1 MKSPLEIQRAHDLF
15 VGIVTGEVPVDLD
28 AESEAARGYG
38 RAGQSHF
45 EGMMRAEASRGLRS
59 LSEVNA
65 EGRGFP
71 LNRDYLYGSY
81 FFAFLRERYGDGAV
95 RSFIDSYSV
104 NLVPFRVYTNPVA
117 LTGKPMDALWLDYQ
131 DWLRARFAPQPQPV
145 QGELLARAFTISS
158 PVLGPDGTR
167 WYVQADGY
175 TKPKLMRQSPGDGAR
190 ALRDTEQD
198 TRLEATDDG
207 SVLVSQLEIC
217 RNHNLFYDLHA
228 VAPDGSRSTINECGR
243 YRLAVPLDG
252 GRIAALSVT
261 SGVAEVAVLERG
273 KPVRSLYRTSPGES
287 ISGLAARG
295 SRVVI
300 TNLRDGRWSLTDIS
314 DGTPTVLVADVAIK
328 QSPRFGDS
336 ADEVFFVADY
346 GKVYD
351 VWSWRRGS
359 PTLSRWTRSAF
370 GVKETSA
377 PARGE
382 LLLTTIESD
391 GDALWLHRLP
401 AEPLERRSAQVRE
414 VASTSTTAAPIE
426 AADRPYSPLES
437 LRPTAWA
444 PLIQIADGAVSLGAL
459 VVGIDALEVHEYV
472 LAPMIEVTQGELLGH
487 AEYAYDG
494 RHGLTLD
501 RTLTVR
507 ATESEGSRI
516 KIKAYSTNEHAQWV
530 SLWRNLALNRRL
542 YWGLGAATDQEHFHQ
557 VGDGITRVQNERV
570 VGLLAGYDSRRR
582 FWYSDGPSQGQ
593 ELRLFAETSRSLGAD
608 FTGNVYRA
616 DWRGHFP
623 LGKTVLALR
632 WNEAYGQRG
641 AEPFELGGSKSDA
654 VILLPQLNERD
665 FALRGYT
672 TGTLSL
678 MGHRARVIS
687 TEWRTALA
695 DIDRHVMAPP
705 VGLNRVS
712 LSLFFD
718 VGAAWEQST
727 SPDYHRGIGAELISE
742 TKFGYLFGL
751 QARAGVAR
759 GLDEAGSTKIY
770 LHVGRA
776 F

>member
-1 MKSPLEIQRAHDLF
+1 MGNPKQMGAVAIVVQSGIIRRHRISTRDVKPLLHAGAAVLLAWGLRAEAQF
-15 VGIVTGEVPVDLD
+15 VDPSLRWRTLDTAHFSVHFAERYRAQARIVAQVAEYVYPHVTGRLNWKPESRTQIVVLD
-28 AESEAARGYG
+28 SLDFSNGYASPYPFNFIGIILSPPDEGELLQNREWLEFVLTHEFTHIVHLDQARGPAGVLRRIFGRYLVLPLPFTLFFPSGFPNLLEPNWMIEGLAVYSESDRSKGYG
-38 RAGQSHF
+38 RLGQSHF
-45 EGMMRAEASRGLRS
+45 EGMMRAEVARGLRS
-59 LSEVNA
+59 LREVHA

-426 AADRPYSPLES
+426 AAHRPYSPLES
-437 LRPTAWA
+437 LRPTARA
-444 PLIQIADGAVSLGAL
+444 PLIQNADGAASLGAL

-472 LAPMIEVTQGELLGH
+472 LAPMIEVMQGELL
-487 AEYAYDG
+487 
-494 RHGLTLD
+494 
-501 RTLTVR
+501 
-507 ATESEGSRI
+507 
-516 KIKAYSTNEHAQWV
+516 
-530 SLWRNLALNRRL
+530 
-542 YWGLGAATDQEHFHQ
+542 
-557 VGDGITRVQNERV
+557 
-570 VGLLAGYDSRRR
+570 
-582 FWYSDGPSQGQ
+582 
-593 ELRLFAETSRSLGAD
+593 
-608 FTGNVYRA
+608 
-616 DWRGHFP
+616 
-623 LGKTVLALR
+623 
-632 WNEAYGQRG
+632 
-641 AEPFELGGSKSDA
+641 
-654 VILLPQLNERD
+654 
-665 FALRGYT
+665 
-672 TGTLSL
+672 
-678 MGHRARVIS
+678 
-687 TEWRTALA
+687 
-695 DIDRHVMAPP
+695 
-705 VGLNRVS
+705 
-712 LSLFFD
+712 
-718 VGAAWEQST
+718 
-727 SPDYHRGIGAELISE
+727 
-742 TKFGYLFGL
+742 
-751 QARAGVAR
+751 
-759 GLDEAGSTKIY
+759 
-770 LHVGRA
+770 
-776 F
+776 